1 MNGNKSSNSISSRY
15 LEDGSFLRIKNIKL
29 GYKIPNKILK
39 QAHMRNC
46 MIFVSGDN
54 LFTLTKFSGMDPEVT
69 LRTSTYSLAGLYS
82 SNYPVSRQLL
92 AGIEI
97 GF

>member
-1 MNGNKSSNSISSRY
+1 MNGNKSSNSISTRY
-15 LEDGSFLRIKNIKL
+15 LEDGSFLRIKNVKF
-29 GYKIPNKILK
+29 GYQLPNNMLK
-39 QAHMRNC
+39 KVHMRNC

-69 LRTSTYSLAGLYS
+69 LRTSTYSLAGFYS
-82 SNYPVSRQLL
+82 SNYPVSRQIL